1 MNLRVQISVVPF
13 LAIPPHQFS
22 PLEAPQVSQV
32 KIGKKSLPVSYSRKG
47 KLSILK

>member
-22 PLEAPQVSQV
+22 PLEVSQV